1 MSVSEINRVFIAR
14 LAGTAVFDP
23 NGDLV
28 GKVRDAVATLRSNNQ
43 PPRILGLVVEVP
55 LRRRVFVPITRVTSI
70 ESGAVVITGLVNM
83 RRFESRTG
91 ELLVL
96 GELLDRSINLIES
109 GEAVVVEDMGMEQ
122 TRSGDWFINRVHI
135 MKKGSGLRRK
145 GATSTVQWEEVTGF
159 ALPEH
164 NQGVANL
171 LSTISN
177 LRAADLAAV
186 IQDLAPKRRVEV
198 ARALDDE
205 RLADVLQEMDEVERV
220 ALLAELEGERAA
232 DVLCEMDPDDAADLL
247 REVGEEKAQALIDL
261 MEPEDAQD
269 VLRLMTYE
277 DYSAGGMMTTEP
289 IVMSA
294 DYSVADAL
302 ASVRAREVSPALA
315 SQVFVCRQPI
325 ETPTGRYI
333 GMVHY
338 QRLLREPPSTLLG
351 SIVDTDTQGLN
362 PNASLHEVSSYL
374 ASYNL
379 LSLPVV
385 DANERLLGAVTVDDV
400 LDHLLPE
407 NWRLDHRDLTRGT
420 GPKLNFSDIAGS
432 EVSEADL
439 ELDNQMEEEAR

>member
-1 MSVSEINRVFIAR
+1 MSSNTLNRVFLAR

-23 NGDLV
+23 NGDPV
-28 GKVRDAVATLRSNNQ
+28 GKVRDAVATLRTNNQ
-43 PPRILGLVVEVP
+43 PPRILGIVVEVP

-83 RRFESRTG
+83 RRFDTRAG

-96 GELLDRSINLIES
+96 GELLDRSVTLIES
-109 GEAVVVEDMGMEQ
+109 QEPVVVEDMGMEQ
-122 TRSGDWFINRVHI
+122 NRTGDWLITRIHI
-135 MKKGSGLRRK
+135 MKKGRGLRRK
-145 GATSTVQWEEVTGF
+145 GATSTVMWEEVTGF
-159 ALPEH
+159 VLPEH

-171 LSTISN
+171 LSTLSN

-186 IQDLAPKRRVEV
+186 IQDLAPKRRIEV

-205 RLADVLQEMDEVERV
+205 RLADVLQEMDEAERV
-220 ALLAELEGERAA
+220 ELLAELEGERAA
-232 DVLCEMDPDDAADLL
+232 DVLEEMDPDDAADLL
-247 REVGEEKAQALIDL
+247 REVGEERAQQLIEL
-261 MEPEDAQD
+261 MEPEDAED

-277 DYSAGGMMTTEP
+277 DYSAGGMMTTDP
-289 IVMSA
+289 ILMSA

-302 ASVRAREVSPALA
+302 AAVRRSEISPALA
-315 SQVFVCRQPI
+315 SQVFICRQPL

-338 QRLLREPPSTLLG
+338 QRLLREAPATLLG

-362 PNASLHEVSSYL
+362 PNATLHEVSSYL

-385 DANERLLGAVTVDDV
+385 DANERLLGVVTVDDV

-407 NWRLDHRDLTRGT
+407 NWRHDHRDSTRGT
-420 GPKLNFSDIAGS
+420 GVLVNLADVNVE
-432 EVSEADL
+432 EV
-439 ELDNQMEEEAR
+439 